1 MARIIGI
8 VKDIDSSNT
17 ANVLKYK
24 VTEKNIE
31 TLKKYLESKGA
42 YRHVVVRPAEAP
54 EPEPEPEPEPK
65 PEPEPEPEPEPK
77 PEPEPEPKP
86 QTKAEKKSSRKSSSK
101 SRKKINIVN
110 RRQLKKWKY
119 SKTCRSRKCKTGNQ
133 YSKREPDFLTKR

>member
-42 YRHVVVRPAEAP
+42 YRHVVVQPVPTKTPAKEPEPATTP
-54 EPEPEPEPEPK
+54 EPE
-65 PEPEPEPEPEPK
+65 

-86 QTKAEKKSSRKSSSK
+86 QTKAEKKKQQ
-101 SRKKINIVN
+101 KK
-110 RRQLKKWKY
+110 QQQKQKK
-119 SKTCRSRKCKTGNQ
+119 N
-133 YSKREPDFLTKR
+133 